1 MELTIYKS
9 TNQYPSQVL
18 VVFEPTEEGVLVH
31 EDVFTNFA
39 SQEVYDKLQEDGVV
53 TLRCEVVT

>member
-31 EDVFTNFA
+31 TDVFTDFA
-39 SQEVYDKLQEDGVV
+39 GQEVYDKLKEKGVV